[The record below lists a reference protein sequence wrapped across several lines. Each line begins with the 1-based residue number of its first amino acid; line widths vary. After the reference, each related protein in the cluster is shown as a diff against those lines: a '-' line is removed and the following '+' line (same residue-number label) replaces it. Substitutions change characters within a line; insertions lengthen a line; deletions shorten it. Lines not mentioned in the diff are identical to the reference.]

1 MKFEEA
7 VALIGTVTD
16 LRRIAS
22 AHVID
27 HNQLGDDELRAA
39 LVKSKPQYTHP
50 DTVRASLDNTL
61 NRDARETGRVLA
73 RLILVDV
80 LLQQYDCVLPF
91 PETEGAVLAAEQ
103 SVLDRSNE
111 LDLEQLACGD
121 KETPRFRDMST
132 YNFVLGV
139 AWEQRDSVS
148 PDEANLLA
156 NLRRHLKI
164 NEFEHRVFEA
174 KLRRF
179 PKPGNELHTRTEINA
194 VRRSLQQSGLLF
206 AIRQGNGT
214 DYDVIPEELASELRA
229 VLALELRVDAYRELL
244 KFHKLRTKAHLTD
257 ILERGGV
264 PFGKYDK
271 VDALVERVIQNVP
284 PSKAISSASP
294 RYGLSSDE
302 LGDWCRDLGVSP
314 YGSIDERVQ
323 RVVAHFSNLRPRV
336 EAQADERSLWYD
348 LYVELATRDRETL
361 RAQHIIEKDIEIEA
375 KFEHATQ
382 YLFQTKLGHTPL
394 KQSGSNHPDG
404 LLSLKSDYLMWDNK
418 SKDQP
423 SLFNLKD
430 CIPQFDAYMTQADK
444 RVPIFLVIAPAFTE
458 ESEVEAIKY
467 HAEHFDRN
475 IVLITAAE
483 LKALAEEWC
492 SPQNK
497 NRETPFQLGLLA
509 ASGRYDR
516 RRLGKIC

>member
-61 NRDARETGRVLA
+61 NREARETGRVLA

-164 NEFEHRVFEA
+164 NEFEHRVLEA

-194 VRRSLQQSGLLF
+194 VRRTLQQSGLLF

-214 DYDVIPEELASELRA
+214 DYDVIPEELASELRT

-244 KFHKLRTKAHLTD
+244 KFHRLRTKAHLTD
-257 ILERGGV
+257 ILERGAV

-271 VDALVERVIQNVP
+271 VDVLVERVVQNVP

-314 YGSIDERVQ
+314 YGSIEERVQ

-336 EAQADERSLWYD
+336 EALADERSLWYD

-404 LLSLKSDYLMWDNK
+404 LLSLRSDYLMWDNK

-423 SLFNLKD
+423 GLFNLKD
-430 CIPQFDAYMTQADK
+430 CLPQFDAYMTQADK
-444 RVPIFLVIAPAFTE
+444 RVPIFLVIAPAFSE

-483 LKALAEEWC
+483 LKGLAEEWC
-492 SPQNK
+492 SPLNK